1 MENISLPSLFGEGLG
16 ERLLYGFDDSVL
28 IFLLCN
34 SIHYTLHFD
43 ADYTAICTK
52 LRGNLM
58 QFESSFDANCMDF
71 QREYRALFECNFIT
85 T

>member
-1 MENISLPSLFGEGLG
+1 MASMTP
-16 ERLLYGFDDSVL
+16 
-28 IFLLCN
+28 FLSSCCATPFTIPCILTQVTVRFE
-34 SIHYTLHFD
+34 SS
-43 ADYTAICTK
+43 YTAICTK

-58 QFESSFDANCMDF
+58 QFGNSFDANCMDF

>member
-1 MENISLPSLFGEGLG
+1 MQIVPFLPHYQLVYINFDFSSFSLIS
-16 ERLLYGFDDSVL
+16 
-28 IFLLCN
+28 
-34 SIHYTLHFD
+34 
-43 ADYTAICTK
+43 YTAICTK

-58 QFESSFDANCMDF
+58 QFGNSFDANCMDF